1 MGGVKKVFK
10 KIGGLVGLGGSETP
24 KQVAV
29 TAEPTAEPTATNVT
43 DISADTGADSG
54 DTKKKKR
61 KGFMSTQVATDTLI
75 GGSGNGRSTLG

>member
-1 MGGVKKVFK
+1 MGSVKKVFK

-29 TAEPTAEPTATNVT
+29 TAEPTATNVT
-43 DISADTGADSG
+43 NVSADTGADSG

>member
-1 MGGVKKVFK
+1 MGSVKKVFK

-29 TAEPTAEPTATNVT
+29 QTTSPTAVT
-43 DISADTGADSG
+43 VADASADTEAASERR
-54 DTKKKKR
+54 KKKS

>member
-29 TAEPTAEPTATNVT
+29 TAEPTATNVTNVT
-43 DISADTGADSG
+43 DVSADTGADSG